1 MEDDA
6 VVCSYKRSCLFR
18 ACVQAKGRVSA
29 RLQIESLLA
38 ADAGRCDPCGLASC
52 KCWFIWKMQR
62 RFICVCASVLKRYVC
77 LPAGGFFFY
86 FFKPHAQTCTG
97 KQTPG
102 TLGGKSL
109 QNQANRWISILKCIF
124 EYAVIFS
131 NHLLSVRSRFSF
143 TVVVKTGRR
152 RRNLSALIQNGNHRI
167 WLKRSSKH

>member
-1 MEDDA
+1 MCTSKGSG
-6 VVCSYKRSCLFR
+6 VCAPANRI
-18 ACVQAKGRVSA
+18 SA
-29 RLQIESLLA
+29 RSRCRAVWSVWSRQLQVLIYMENAKTFYLRMCICPKALCLSA
-38 ADAGRCDPCGLASC
+38 SRGL
-52 KCWFIWKMQR
+52 
-62 RFICVCASVLKRYVC
+62 
-77 LPAGGFFFY
+77 FFF
-86 FFKPHAQTCTG
+86 FFLKPHAQTCTG